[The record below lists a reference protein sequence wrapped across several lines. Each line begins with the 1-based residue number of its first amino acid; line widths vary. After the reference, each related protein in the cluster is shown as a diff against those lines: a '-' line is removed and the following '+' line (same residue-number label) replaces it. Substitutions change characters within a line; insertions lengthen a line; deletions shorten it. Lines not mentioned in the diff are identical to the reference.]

1 MQSGISLGSKYRQ
14 RLCSVNNGGNL
25 MAKLKFALLGCGRI
39 AARHVEALVNNKD
52 EAELVGVYDTIGE
65 LARDKK
71 NQYESIIKG
80 SNVKVYTDYNE
91 LLNDESIDVV
101 TIATISG
108 YHAEQAI
115 DCLNRNKHVLI
126 EKPMALSIED
136 TDQIIELGK
145 EKNKKVC
152 VSHQNRFIPA
162 VQKLKQAIDEG
173 RFGKLIHG
181 TARTLWARDDHYYQQ
196 AAWRGTKA
204 LDGGTLMNQC
214 IHNID
219 LLQWL
224 MGGEVERLYSETDT
238 FIRDI
243 ETEDFGAILMRFKN
257 GAVGIVEGSVCVYP
271 RNLEESLSIFG
282 EKGTVVIKNGCAET
296 WRFADEKD
304 YDNIELDKIN
314 WGHIPLYKDVITAIK
329 EDREP
334 LVNGEEGKKAVEIIL
349 QAYA

>member
-1 MQSGISLGSKYRQ
+1 MP
-14 RLCSVNNGGNL
+14 
-25 MAKLKFALLGCGRI
+25 KLKFALLGCGRI
-39 AARHVEALVNNKD
+39 SVKHVEALINNRD
-52 EAELVGVYDTIGE
+52 EAELVGVYDTLE
-65 LARDKK
+65 KLARDKK
-71 NQYESIIKG
+71 NQYESIVEAA
-80 SNVKVYTDYNE
+80 NVKVYTDYNE
-91 LLNDESIDVV
+91 LLYDKNIDIV

-115 DCLNRNKHVLI
+115 DCINHHKHVLI

-136 TDQIIELGK
+136 ADKIIELGK

-162 VQKLKQAIDEG
+162 VQKLKQAINEG
-173 RFGKLIHG
+173 RFGKLVHG

-196 AAWRGTKA
+196 AIWRGTKA

-224 MGGEVERLYSETDT
+224 MGGEVERLYSETDN

-271 RNLEESLSIFG
+271 KNLEESLSIFG
-282 EKGTVVIKNGCAET
+282 EKGTVVIKNGKIET
-296 WRFADEKD
+296 WKFADNKD
-304 YDNIELDKIN
+304 YDHDESDRIN
-314 WGHIPLYKDVITAIK
+314 LGHTPLYKDIITAIT

-334 LVNGEEGKKAVEIIL
+334 LVNGEEGKKAIEIIL
-349 QAYA
+349 RSYDK

>member
-1 MQSGISLGSKYRQ
+1 MS
-14 RLCSVNNGGNL
+14 
-25 MAKLKFALLGCGRI
+25 KLKFAILGCGRI
-39 AARHVEALVNNKD
+39 SSKHVEAIINNKED
-52 EAELVGVYDTIGE
+52 VELVAVYDIIGE
-65 LARDKK
+65 LAIDKK
-71 NQYESIIKG
+71 RQYESEIDG

-91 LLNDESIDVV
+91 FLNDKDIDVV

-115 DCLNRNKHVLI
+115 DCLNHDKHVLI

-136 TDQIIELGK
+136 ADKIIALGK

-152 VSHQNRFIPA
+152 VSHQNRFSPA
-162 VQKLKQAIDEG
+162 VQKLRRAIDEG

-181 TARTLWARDDHYYQQ
+181 TARVLWARDDNYYKQ
-196 AAWRGTKA
+196 ASWRGTKA

-219 LLQWL
+219 LLQWM

-238 FIRDI
+238 FIRNI

-271 RNLEESLSIFG
+271 KNLEETLSIFG
-282 EKGTVVIKNGCAET
+282 EKGTVVISGNEIKT
-296 WRFADEKD
+296 WQFEDSRG
-304 YDNIELDKIN
+304 YDNVELDKTN
-314 WGHIPLYKDVITAIK
+314 LGHTPLYKDLIDAIYEK
-329 EDREP
+329 RAP
-334 LVNGEEGKKAVEIIL
+334 LVNGEEGKKAMEIIL
-349 QAYA
+349 KAYESYNYE